1 MLKLYNTLGR
11 KKQIF
16 KPLKNKKVGLYTCGP
31 TVYWYAH
38 IGNLRTYIFNDILKR
53 VLEYNKYKVKHIMNI
68 TDVGHLT
75 SDADTGKDKIE
86 LRARKEKKTAW
97 QIAEFYIKSFQ
108 KDIKALNIKS
118 PDKWIKAT
126 DTIKEQIDLIKLL
139 EKKGYTYQ
147 TEDGVYFNTSKIKD
161 YGKLTGSKKRKL
173 KPGAR
178 IKMAKG
184 KKNPTDFALWKFAPK
199 EVKRQMEW
207 KSPWGKGFPG
217 WHTECVAISI
227 KYLGIPFDIH
237 TGAIDLIPT
246 HHTNEIAQTEAGYNK
261 NLAKFWLHAEYLIL
275 KQAPTPKFGG
285 ERQEKMAKSKG
296 NIITINSLIK
306 KEINPL
312 AYRYLC
318 LGTHYKSKLTFSW
331 KSLQSAQNALN
342 NLYEKT
348 AEIKSKKKVTTF
360 ERSLKSYY
368 IKRFLEFINDDLNM
382 PKALALMWNLIKDNK
397 IPNKEKYALLLEFDK
412 IFGLNLDKVKKP
424 RIPEK
429 IKKLAEQREKYRKEK
444 NWKKADEIRKE
455 IEKSEY
461 KVEDTPHG
469 PKIKKGC

>member
-1 MLKLYNTLGR
+1 MLKLYNTLKR
-11 KKQIF
+11 KKQTF
-16 KPLKNKKVGLYTCGP
+16 KPLKDKKVGLYTCGP

-53 VLEYNKYKVKHIMNI
+53 VLEYNEYKVKHIMNI

-75 SDADTGKDKIE
+75 SDADIGEDKIE
-86 LRARKEKKTAW
+86 LRAKKEKKTAW
-97 QIAEFYIKSFQ
+97 QIAEFYIKAFQ

-147 TEDGVYFNTSKIKD
+147 IEDGVYFNTSKIKD

-199 EVKRQMEW
+199 GVKRQMEW

-217 WHTECVAISI
+217 WHTECVAINI

-246 HHTNEIAQTEAGYNK
+246 HHTNEIAQAEAGYNK
-261 NLAKFWLHAEYLIL
+261 DLAKFWLHAEYLVL
-275 KQAPTPKFGG
+275 KQG
-285 ERQEKMAKSKG
+285 KMAKSKG
-296 NIITINSLIK
+296 HIITINSLIK

-312 AYRYLC
+312 AYRYLT

-331 KSLQSAQNALN
+331 KSLESAQNALN

-348 AEIKSKKKVTTF
+348 IEINSKKRIIRSKQ
-360 ERSLKSYY
+360 SLKSYY
-368 IKRFLEFINDDLNM
+368 FKKFLEFINDDLNT
-382 PKALALMWNLIKDNK
+382 PRALALMWDLIKDDK
-397 IPNKEKYALLLEFDK
+397 ISDKEKHILLLEFDK
-412 IFGLNLDKVKKP
+412 IFGLNLNKVKKP

-429 IKKLAEQREKYRKEK
+429 IKKLVKEREKYRKEK
-444 NWKKADEIRKE
+444 NWKKADKSRKE
-455 IEKSEY
+455 IEKLGY
-461 KVEDTPHG
+461 KIEDTQKG
-469 PKIKKGC
+469 VKIKKI

>member
-11 KKQIF
+11 KKQNF
-16 KPLKNKKVGLYTCGP
+16 KPLKKNNIGLYTCGP

-53 VLEYNKYKVKHIMNI
+53 VLEYNKYNVKHIMNI

-75 SDADTGKDKIE
+75 SDADIGEDKIE
-86 LRARKEKKTAW
+86 LRAKKEKKTAW
-97 QIAEFYIKSFQ
+97 QIAEFYTKAFQ

-147 TEDGVYFNTSKIKD
+147 IEDGVYFDTSKIKD

-178 IKMAKG
+178 IKMVKG

-199 EVKRQMEW
+199 GVKRQMEW
-207 KSPWGKGFPG
+207 KSPWRKGFPG
-217 WHTECVAISI
+217 WHTECVAIGI

-246 HHTNEIAQTEAGYNK
+246 HHTNEIAQAEAGYNK
-261 NLAKFWLHAEYLIL
+261 DLAKFWLHPEYLIL
-275 KQAPTPKFGG
+275 KQG
-285 ERQEKMAKSKG
+285 KMAKSKG
-296 NIITINSLIK
+296 DIITIDSLIK
-306 KEINPL
+306 KQINPL

-331 KSLQSAQNALN
+331 ESLQSAQNALD
-342 NLYEKT
+342 NLYERSSKLKAQNLRPQLKT
-348 AEIKSKKKVTTF
+348 QNYKKEF
-360 ERSLKSYY
+360 LSY
-368 IKRFLEFINDDLNM
+368 INDDLNT
-382 PKALALMWNLIKDNK
+382 PKALALMWKLIKTNK
-397 IPNKEKYALLLEFDK
+397 ASYDLLLEFDK
-412 IFGLNLDKVKKP
+412 IFGLDLDKAKKP

-429 IKKLAEQREKYRKEK
+429 IKKLAKQREKHRKEK
-444 NWKKADEIRKE
+444 DWKKADKIRKE
-455 IEKSEY
+455 IEELGY
-461 KVEDTPHG
+461 
-469 PKIKKGC
+469 KIKDTSKGPEIK

>member
-1 MLKLYNTLGR
+1 MLKLYNTLKR
-11 KKQIF
+11 KKQTF
-16 KPLKNKKVGLYTCGP
+16 KPLKDKKVGLYTCGP

-53 VLEYNKYKVKHIMNI
+53 VLEYNEYKVKHIMNI

-75 SDADTGKDKIE
+75 SDADIGEDKIE
-86 LRARKEKKTAW
+86 LRAKKEKKTAW
-97 QIAEFYIKSFQ
+97 QIAEFYIKAFQ

-147 TEDGVYFNTSKIKD
+147 IEDGVYFNTSKIKD

-173 KPGAR
+173 RPGAR
-178 IKMAKG
+178 IKMVKG

-199 EVKRQMEW
+199 GVKRQMEW

-217 WHTECVAISI
+217 WHTECVAINI

-246 HHTNEIAQTEAGYNK
+246 HHTNEIAQAEAGYNK
-261 NLAKFWLHAEYLIL
+261 DLAKFWLHAEYLVL
-275 KQAPTPKFGG
+275 KQG
-285 ERQEKMAKSKG
+285 KMAKSKG
-296 NIITINSLIK
+296 HIITINSLIK

-312 AYRYLC
+312 AYRYLT

-331 KSLQSAQNALN
+331 KSLESAQNALN

-348 AEIKSKKKVTTF
+348 IEINSKKRIIRSKQ
-360 ERSLKSYY
+360 SLKSYY
-368 IKRFLEFINDDLNM
+368 FKKFLEFINDDLNT
-382 PKALALMWNLIKDNK
+382 PRALALMWDLIKDDK
-397 IPNKEKYALLLEFDK
+397 ISDKEKHILLLEFDK
-412 IFGLNLDKVKKP
+412 IFGLNLNKVKKP

-429 IKKLAEQREKYRKEK
+429 IKKLVKEREKYRKEK
-444 NWKKADEIRKE
+444 NWKKADKSRKE
-455 IEKSEY
+455 IEKLGY
-461 KVEDTPHG
+461 KIEDTQKG
-469 PKIKKGC
+469 VKIKKI

>member
-1 MLKLYNTLGR
+1 MLRLYNTLGR
-11 KKQIF
+11 KKQNF

-75 SDADTGKDKIE
+75 SDADIGEDKIE
-86 LRARKEKKTAW
+86 LRAKKEKKTAW
-97 QIAEFYIKSFQ
+97 QIAEFYTKAFQ

-147 TEDGVYFNTSKIKD
+147 IEDGVYFNTSKIKD

-178 IKMAKG
+178 IKIVKG

-199 EVKRQMEW
+199 GVKRQMEW

-227 KYLGIPFDIH
+227 KHLGIPFDIH

-246 HHTNEIAQTEAGYNK
+246 HHTNEIAQAEAGYNK
-261 NLAKFWLHAEYLIL
+261 DLAKFWLHGEYLIS
-275 KQAPTPKFGG
+275 K
-285 ERQEKMAKSKG
+285 QEKMAKSKG
-296 NIITINSLIK
+296 GIITINSLIK
-306 KEINPL
+306 KQINPL
-312 AYRYLC
+312 AYRYLT

-331 KSLQSAQNALN
+331 ESLESAQNALEK
-342 NLYEKT
+342 LYDKFSR
-348 AEIKSKKKVTTF
+348 IKNQKLGIKNANYKKEF
-360 ERSLKSYY
+360 LSY
-368 IKRFLEFINDDLNM
+368 INDDLNT
-382 PKALALMWNLIKDNK
+382 PKALALMWKLIKTNK
-397 IPNKEKYALLLEFDK
+397 ASYDLLLEFDK

-429 IKKLAEQREKYRKEK
+429 IKKLAQQREKYRKEK
-444 NWKKADEIRKE
+444 NWRLADEIRKK
-455 IEKSEY
+455 IKQKGY
-461 KVEDTPHG
+461 LLEDTKQG
-469 PKIKKGC
+469 PKIKNIK

>member
-1 MLKLYNTLGR
+1 MLKFYNTLKR
-11 KKQIF
+11 KKEIF
-16 KPLKNKKVGLYTCGP
+16 KPLKKDGIGLYTCGP

-75 SDADTGKDKIE
+75 SDADIGEDKIE
-86 LRARKEKKTAW
+86 LRAKKEKKTAW
-97 QIAEFYIKSFQ
+97 QIAEFYTKAFQ
-108 KDIKALNIKS
+108 KDIKVLNIKS

-126 DTIKEQIDLIKLL
+126 NTIKEQIDLIKLL

-147 TEDGVYFNTSKIKD
+147 IEDGVYFNTSEIKD

-178 IKMAKG
+178 IKMVEG

-199 EVKRQMEW
+199 GVKRQMEW

-246 HHTNEIAQTEAGYNK
+246 HHTNEIAQAEAGYNK
-261 NLAKFWLHAEYLIL
+261 DLAKFWLHGEYLIL
-275 KQAPTPKFGG
+275 KQG
-285 ERQEKMAKSKG
+285 KMAKSKG
-296 NIITINSLIK
+296 DIITIDSLIK
-306 KEINPL
+306 KEINPF
-312 AYRYLC
+312 AFRYLC
-318 LGTHYKSKLTFSW
+318 LQTHYRSKLTFSW
-331 KSLQSAQNALN
+331 ESLESAQNALD

-348 AEIKSKKKVTTF
+348 LQIKHKGTEFLTFKELGSFKK
-360 ERSLKSYY
+360 Y
-368 IKRFLEFINDDLNM
+368 INNDLNT

-424 RIPEK
+424 RVPQK

-444 NWKKADEIRKE
+444 NWKKADKIRKE
-455 IEKSEY
+455 IEKLGY
-461 KVEDTPHG
+461 
-469 PKIKKGC
+469 KIKDTSKGPEVKTKKSPV

>member
-1 MLKLYNTLGR
+1 MLRLYNTLGR

-16 KPLKNKKVGLYTCGP
+16 RPIRQAQGKVGLYTCGP

-75 SDADTGKDKIE
+75 SDADIGEDKIE
-86 LRARKEKKTAW
+86 LRAKKEKKTAW
-97 QIAEFYIKSFQ
+97 QIAEFYTKAFQ
-108 KDIKALNIKS
+108 KDIKVLNIKS

-147 TEDGVYFNTSKIKD
+147 IEDGVYFNTSKIKD

-178 IKMAKG
+178 IKMVKG

-199 EVKRQMEW
+199 GVKRQMEW

-227 KYLGIPFDIH
+227 KHLGIPFDIH

-246 HHTNEIAQTEAGYNK
+246 HHTNEIAQAQAGYNK
-261 NLAKFWLHAEYLIL
+261 DLAKFWLQAEYLIL
-275 KQAPTPKFGG
+275 KQG
-285 ERQEKMAKSKG
+285 KMAKSKG
-296 NIITINSLIK
+296 DIITIDSLSK

-331 KSLQSAQNALN
+331 ESLESAQNALD
-342 NLYEKT
+342 NLYERSSKLKAQSSKPQAKT
-348 AEIKSKKKVTTF
+348 QNYKKEF
-360 ERSLKSYY
+360 LSY
-368 IKRFLEFINDDLNM
+368 INDDLNT
-382 PKALALMWNLIKDNK
+382 PKALALTWSLIKRNK
-397 IPNKEKYALLLEFDK
+397 ADYNLLLNFDR
-412 IFGLNLDKVKKP
+412 IFGLNLDKVKQP

-429 IKKLAEQREKYRKEK
+429 IKKLAQQREKYRKEK
-444 NWKKADEIRKE
+444 NWKKADKARKE
-455 IEKSEY
+455 IEKLGYKIEDSEQ
-461 KVEDTPHG
+461 G
-469 PKIKKGC
+469 PKVKRN